1 VKKAELLRAALIA
14 GNTWCKANPEQ
25 ITVWVEKGH
34 IQIEA
39 TGEASF
45 MYHYTIQV
53 LAMDFPG
60 QIDDLMLPLLAWVW
74 QQQPDLLLNPDNNR
88 KVEFD
93 ADIVNDDVAD
103 ILFKVPVWER
113 VMVTNATAR
122 RRRSIWPSRARA
134 LTAAS
139 GRWSL
144 IRSPG
149 IAGMSNNDALFSQL
163 DEVFAAILSGMS
175 PAGRQRTAR
184 SVGTMLRRSQS
195 QRIGRQ
201 EAPDGAKYPQRRR
214 GTARAGRDRF
224 IWQGKPAAA

>member
-1 VKKAELLRAALIA
+1 MKKAELLRAALIA

-60 QIDDLMLPLLAWVW
+60 QIDYLMLPLLAWVW

-113 VMVTNATAR
+113 VIVTDENGTPKAEHLGESRPRFSGGEWEMVFN
-122 RRRSIWPSRARA
+122 PE
-134 LTAAS
+134 S
-139 GRWSL
+139 G
-144 IRSPG
+144 
-149 IAGMSNNDALFSQL
+149 
-163 DEVFAAILSGMS
+163 
-175 PAGRQRTAR
+175 
-184 SVGTMLRRSQS
+184 GTL
-195 QRIGRQ
+195 
-201 EAPDGAKYPQRRR
+201 A
-214 GTARAGRDRF
+214 
-224 IWQGKPAAA
+224 

>member
-1 VKKAELLRAALIA
+1 MKKAELLRTALTA

-25 ITVWVEKGH
+25 ITVWAERGH

-60 QIDDLMLPLLAWVW
+60 QIDDLMLPLLAWIW

-103 ILFKVPVWER
+103 ILFKVPAWER
-113 VMVTNATAR
+113 VIVE
-122 RRRSIWPSRARA
+122 IV
-134 LTAAS
+134 
-139 GRWSL
+139 
-144 IRSPG
+144 
-149 IAGMSNNDALFSQL
+149 D
-163 DEVFAAILSGMS
+163 
-175 PAGRQRTAR
+175 
-184 SVGTMLRRSQS
+184 
-195 QRIGRQ
+195 
-201 EAPDGAKYPQRRR
+201 
-214 GTARAGRDRF
+214 
-224 IWQGKPAAA
+224 GKPVAKHLAESRPRFNGGEWEMVFDPESGGALA

>member
-1 VKKAELLRAALIA
+1 MKKAELLRAALTA

-60 QIDDLMLPLLAWVW
+60 QVDDLMLQLLAWVW

-103 ILFKVPVWER
+103 ILFKVPAWER
-113 VMVTNATAR
+113 VIVE
-122 RRRSIWPSRARA
+122 IV
-134 LTAAS
+134 
-139 GRWSL
+139 
-144 IRSPG
+144 
-149 IAGMSNNDALFSQL
+149 D
-163 DEVFAAILSGMS
+163 
-175 PAGRQRTAR
+175 
-184 SVGTMLRRSQS
+184 
-195 QRIGRQ
+195 
-201 EAPDGAKYPQRRR
+201 
-214 GTARAGRDRF
+214 
-224 IWQGKPAAA
+224 GKPVAKHLAESRPRFNGGEWEMVFDPESGGELV

>member
-1 VKKAELLRAALIA
+1 MKKAELLRTALIA
-14 GNTWCKANPEQ
+14 GNTWCKANPEL

-60 QIDDLMLPLLAWVW
+60 QIDDLMLPLLEWVW

-113 VMVTNATAR
+113 VMVTNSNGAPKAEHLAEQR
-122 RRRSIWPSRARA
+122 PRFNGGEWEMVFDPE
-134 LTAAS
+134 S
-139 GRWSL
+139 GGEL
-144 IRSPG
+144 
-149 IAGMSNNDALFSQL
+149 
-163 DEVFAAILSGMS
+163 V
-175 PAGRQRTAR
+175 
-184 SVGTMLRRSQS
+184 
-195 QRIGRQ
+195 
-201 EAPDGAKYPQRRR
+201 
-214 GTARAGRDRF
+214 
-224 IWQGKPAAA
+224 

>member
-1 VKKAELLRAALIA
+1 MKKAELLRAALIA

-45 MYHYTIQV
+45 IYHYTIQV

-60 QIDDLMLPLLAWVW
+60 QIDDLMLPLLGWVW
-74 QQQPDLLLNPDNNR
+74 EQQPDLLLNPDNNR

-113 VMVTNATAR
+113 VMVTDDNGTPKAEHLAESCPRFNVGEWEMVFDPESGGT
-122 RRRSIWPSRARA
+122 RA
-134 LTAAS
+134 
-139 GRWSL
+139 
-144 IRSPG
+144 
-149 IAGMSNNDALFSQL
+149 
-163 DEVFAAILSGMS
+163 
-175 PAGRQRTAR
+175 
-184 SVGTMLRRSQS
+184 
-195 QRIGRQ
+195 
-201 EAPDGAKYPQRRR
+201 
-214 GTARAGRDRF
+214 
-224 IWQGKPAAA
+224 